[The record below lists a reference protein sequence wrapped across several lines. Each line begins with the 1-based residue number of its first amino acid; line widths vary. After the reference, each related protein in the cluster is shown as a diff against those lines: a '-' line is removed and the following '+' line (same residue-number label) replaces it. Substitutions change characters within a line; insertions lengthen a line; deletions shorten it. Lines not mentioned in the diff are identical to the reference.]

1 MSAPG
6 TKKVRVNLSFV
17 ETQVSGCQLTLEIHD
32 HWNDARK
39 QQPYYV
45 LTLDPYMIEYL
56 ISQLGLGLIAIED
69 HVKTQRRLAIATLQG
84 DDQDA

>member
-1 MSAPG
+1 MKHSRA
-6 TKKVRVNLSFV
+6 KKVRIDLSFV
-17 ETQVSGCQLTLEIHD
+17 ETRVSGCRLTLELHD
-32 HWNDARK
+32 QWNDARK

-45 LTLDPYMIEYL
+45 LELDPYMIKYL

-69 HVKTQRRLAIATLQG
+69 HVKRQRRLAIATLQG

>member
-1 MSAPG
+1 MKDSRV
-6 TKKVRVNLSFV
+6 KKVRVNLSFV

-45 LTLDPYMIEYL
+45 LELDPYMIEYL

-69 HVKTQRRLAIATLQG
+69 HVKRQRRLAIATLQG